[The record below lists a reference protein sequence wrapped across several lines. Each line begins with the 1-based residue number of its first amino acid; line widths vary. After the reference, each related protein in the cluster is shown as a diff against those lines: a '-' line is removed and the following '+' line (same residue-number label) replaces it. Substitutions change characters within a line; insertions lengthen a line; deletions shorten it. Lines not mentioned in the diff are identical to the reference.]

1 MLGRRCHYPLASQA
15 PRQVPA
21 APRLEVRSPC
31 HWVSAVYVKV
41 PPFVSRCCEI
51 STTWSMKISE
61 VVDVTLRMSCSTSR
75 ELTSLEAQ
83 VNLFQWPRD
92 HFFHVASMASEQ
104 FFTAVS
110 LNGCVSRLLA
120 ATQTYLWDY
129 GRVQHKIL
137 FS

>member
-21 APRLEVRSPC
+21 ARRLEVRSPC

-83 VNLFQWPRD
+83 VSLFQWPGD

-104 FFTAVS
+104 VFYNSFTEW
-110 LNGCVSRLLA
+110 LPYPITGCHSDIFMRSCV
-120 ATQTYLWDY
+120 TPP
-129 GRVQHKIL
+129 
-137 FS
+137 